1 MRSRK
6 LFYLF
11 PKYQKKKKKLK
22 CEVRNYFLYLAN
34 VHEITSSDFLILIAS
49 PYC

>member
-1 MRSRK
+1 M
-6 LFYLF
+6 F

>member
-6 LFYLF
+6 LFYVSQI
-11 PKYQKKKKKLK
+11 PKKKKKLK